1 MMNTIRV
8 LLVEEV
14 RLVRE
19 LLKSLLNDQPDMHV
33 AARIHDAKAA
43 LVRAREL
50 HPHIA
55 LIGSLQPEES
65 RLQLVRSLRATVPE
79 ARVVVMDFWGTE
91 DRVAEFVQAGAHAF
105 ILKDTAAAN
114 LLHVIRFAASGGAP
128 PVRAESMAVVRSGEE
143 AESGRAEAV
152 ALPAP
157 AENGFA
163 QLTQREREI
172 SVMISHGHSNKEIAR
187 ELNISLHTV
196 KAHVR
201 GIMGK
206 LALRSRVEIAAYAF
220 QDRARSRLVTLGLAL
235 VPGISATDMAAEL
248 LIGFQA
254 LFGLSLG
261 SILA

>member
-1 MMNTIRV
+1 MELRRIRA
-8 LLVEEV
+8 LRGPNRWSRHTALEILVACDEKE
-14 RLVRE
+14 
-19 LLKSLLNDQPDMHV
+19 
-33 AARIHDAKAA
+33 
-43 LVRAREL
+43 
-50 HPHIA
+50 
-55 LIGSLQPEES
+55 
-65 RLQLVRSLRATVPE
+65 RSLEAFPGLEQRLRERFPDLPE
-79 ARVVVMDFWGTE
+79 PSA
-91 DRVAEFVQAGAHAF
+91 AEGGDDVTMADVLEITLLALQAGAV
-105 ILKDTAAAN
+105 LT
-114 LLHVIRFAASGGAP
+114 GA
-128 PVRAESMAVVRSGEE
+128 RGFF
-143 AESGRAEAV
+143 GR
-152 ALPAP
+152 
-157 AENGFA
+157 
-163 QLTQREREI
+163 
-172 SVMISHGHSNKEIAR
+172 EIAR